1 MGDQLCCHFAV
12 AKTNLCKMDLNP
24 SWFPAKLLLWKVTVS
39 LSCFSFPLSLLPSP
53 SLSVLFFYGKPVPGN
68 LHFSHL
74 FSNKP
79 CESLI
84 LPMEKRKSKS
94 LYN

>member
-1 MGDQLCCHFAV
+1 MVSCKAFAMEGHSIFVLLFIPLV
-12 AKTNLCKMDLNP
+12 A
-24 SWFPAKLLLWKVTVS
+24 PAESLTV
-39 LSCFSFPLSLLPSP
+39 CI
-53 SLSVLFFYGKPVPGN
+53 FYGKPVPGN

-84 LPMEKRKSKS
+84 LLMEKRKSKC